1 MAKKNSF
8 NEATRVQMP
17 ALVHLLRL
25 GYQYY
30 GKLNEDMA
38 GKEYDP
44 DTNILIKVFLSQ
56 FEKLNP
62 SRKGEALSIL
72 HEIRQELDNDDLGR
86 AFYNRLTSVSPIRL
100 IDFETPEIDTENYE
114 ELQISS
120 AKYVYTYALN
130 SASVNF
136 KEINFY
142 TDKLEDGS
150 IVINK
155 VVINSDCEKQEI
167 IKALGELAKAREVE
181 IINE

>member
-38 GKEYDP
+38 GREYDP

-86 AFYNRLTSVSPIRL
+86 ALYNRLTSVSPIRL
-100 IDFETPEIDTENYE
+100 IDFENPEILEKDTKCRKKTKKNRIPEWP
-114 ELQISS
+114 S
-120 AKYVYTYALN
+120 
-130 SASVNF
+130 
-136 KEINFY
+136 
-142 TDKLEDGS
+142 
-150 IVINK
+150 
-155 VVINSDCEKQEI
+155 
-167 IKALGELAKAREVE
+167 
-181 IINE
+181 